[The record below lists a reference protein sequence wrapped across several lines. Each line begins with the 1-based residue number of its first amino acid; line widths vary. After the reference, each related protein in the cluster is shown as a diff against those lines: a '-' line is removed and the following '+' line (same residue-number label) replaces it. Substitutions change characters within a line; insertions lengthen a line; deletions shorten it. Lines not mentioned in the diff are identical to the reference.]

1 MQERDLLQSCFG
13 TMCYCFSCVI
23 VYWTEGE
30 FLIQKYPKYR
40 LAGSQWR
47 RLAMIM
53 SNLDYMATLVHFLGE
68 CKMGY
73 TARRRQLQVEIKAEK
88 KNTGEIPEFN
98 SGSYEQ
104 KPNAELEYP

>member
-30 FLIQKYPKYR
+30 FLIQKYSKYR

-88 KNTGEIPEFN
+88 KKIQAKFQNLTQAPMSKN
-98 SGSYEQ
+98 LML
-104 KPNAELEYP
+104 N